1 MTIIS
6 GREIADKILNKL
18 KGEIETSEKKPKLA
32 VLLVGNNSASEVY
45 VDLKKKAA
53 ERVGIDFELIRF
65 NENNL
70 EEEIVQKIQELNQD
84 EKVNGIIVQLPLPE
98 KFATQ
103 KIINAIDPKKDVDGF
118 HPDNIT
124 LPAVFP
130 QAMLE
135 LLKSTSEYVG
145 KKAVVVANSETF
157 GEKMCEVLKKEKIES
172 QYVLAGDITEEKL
185 NQADILISAI
195 GQAGIIKYEMVKD
208 GAIIIDGGINKIGEK
223 VFGDVDFENVKD
235 KTSFITPVPGGVGPM
250 TIACL
255 LRNVFLASKIV

>member
-6 GREIADKILNKL
+6 GKEIADKILNKL
-18 KGEIETSEKKPKLA
+18 KSEIEISERKPKLA
-32 VLLVGNNSASEVY
+32 VLLVGNDSASEIY
-45 VDLKKKAA
+45 VELKKNAA

-65 NENNL
+65 NEANS
-70 EEEIVQKIQELNQD
+70 EEEIMQKIQELNQD
-84 EKVNGIIVQLPLPE
+84 GKVNGIIVQLPLPE
-98 KFATQ
+98 KLETQ

-118 HPDNIT
+118 HPGNLI

-135 LLKSTSEYVG
+135 LLKSTNEYVG

-157 GEKMCEVLKKEKIES
+157 GEKMCEVLRKENIES
-172 QYVLAGDITEEKL
+172 EYVLGKNLSAEKL
-185 NQADILISAI
+185 NQADILISAV
-195 GQAGIIKYEMVKD
+195 GKAGIIKYEMVKD
-208 GAIIIDGGINKIGEK
+208 GAIIIDGGITKVGEK
-223 VFGDVDFENVKD
+223 VFGDVDFGQVKD

-255 LRNVFLASKIV
+255 LRNVYLAGKD